1 MVLLCC
7 GNAKV
12 GGEGGERVME
22 KWNTLWKQACTRKKT
37 KPSGPA
43 RASSYPNT
51 QQKGGKTNNHKK
63 KIKPQPPPF
72 FCVPLSHAVYCR
84 RPITFYL
91 AAYNISVNNQL
102 FPLGELLLHPAH
114 SLKPHSVST
123 PESTWSQTSS
133 WWALGFTPEDVEEP
147 NEGVLVSCAQESG
160 TSDFPGLLI
169 VTGQHRGTLKTHLE
183 SPIWRKTPAVFC
195 FFILCAFN
203 IPVFVQGIKPSKC
216 WSLLPFRSLS

>member
-1 MVLLCC
+1 MLKWVEREGKGSWRSGTPYGNRLVL
-7 GNAKV
+7 G
-12 GGEGGERVME
+12 
-22 KWNTLWKQACTRKKT
+22 KKRN
-37 KPSGPA
+37 PLALPEPA
-43 RASSYPNT
+43 PT
-51 QQKGGKTNNHKK
+51 QIHNRKGGKQTTTKK